1 MLSYAANRKSWLI
14 DFHRVPCSSMPPSA
28 WMNMFSTDSYT
39 DRHAGTTKVSNIWQ
53 QHLVW
58 KDRCKYWRIR
68 IYYLFLH
75 WLTRWYNKNP
85 TFGIKTQTHILDKQ
99 LAITFGVKKQT
110 QISKIVSTY
119 SYIDCPTQS
128 RLTEALEP
136 HGMRVGRWRAPKI
149 FSTYSYIDSWT
160 KKFATYFVDNIW
172 HKKSVYVR
180 SGTSMNKAISKWW
193 DRINSTVQRFPQ
205 WRKIRKISTRKPTT
219 RMVCYIFLRA
229 NTQK

>member
-1 MLSYAANRKSWLI
+1 MLSYAANCKSWLI

-136 HGMRVGRWRAPKI
+136 HGMRVGMAGAENVQYLFLHWFVNQKI
-149 FSTYSYIDSWT
+149 CDIFCWQHL
-160 KKFATYFVDNIW
+160 A
-172 HKKSVYVR
+172 
-180 SGTSMNKAISKWW
+180 
-193 DRINSTVQRFPQ
+193 Q
-205 WRKIRKISTRKPTT
+205 KIG
-219 RMVCYIFLRA
+219 LR
-229 NTQK
+229 T